1 MKKLIPISLFAIA
14 AFCGC
19 GDDYIVDTIYPE
31 YKIGAYYYESSS
43 QKKTDTLY
51 LMYKDYDLEDSDK
64 HYWEIIHCTYVN
76 VSNGVKY
83 IIGYEKTN
91 FWLSVVFDNK
101 QFFYEQDS
109 TAQKMTVNE
118 HTYKDVYRFF
128 LNDVDTAIVAHTF
141 YISPKN
147 GILKYQYDD
156 DEYILLTNK

>member
-14 AFCGC
+14 ALCGC

-83 IIGYEKTN
+83 IIGYEKPIFGCRLFSITN
-91 FWLSVVFDNK
+91 N
-101 QFFYEQDS
+101 FFMS
-109 TAQKMTVNE
+109 KI
-118 HTYKDVYRFF
+118 R
-128 LNDVDTAIVAHTF
+128 L
-141 YISPKN
+141 PK
-147 GILKYQYDD
+147 K
-156 DEYILLTNK
+156 